1 MPIVRVP
8 DGRQVRFPD
17 DMPREQ
23 IKALIME
30 KFPEKK
36 PVEPLSADQVN
47 QMKGQAKDLLN
58 NLGIDANG
66 GVAGSALKG
75 FGKGVLGGAERVAA
89 GATFG
94 ISDWV
99 GDKLGTGVKERRQE
113 LEELSPAI
121 KYANLGTEL
130 ASGGLTGGG
139 LFKGVS
145 KGLGAIPK
153 VGKAA
158 QYLAPTVTGAVSGG
172 LYSGFENDS
181 LNSGLTGAAIGGAM
195 GGALDLAGRGLSKA
209 WSAASKVKNTPRGFE
224 NAVGTKE
231 GARTL
236 NRAVRESDKI
246 AEQVYSKAPEALET
260 LNRQAMDKL
269 DDAVRGVDVKGRMAG
284 AKKAYGDFIDTN
296 KSNQVIGG
304 KFTPEEYQAN
314 LRKWGGNDLILDE
327 NGNPFVVYHGTN
339 TKFDSFDPKKIGWST
354 DGGFYG
360 KGFYF
365 ARNKGEASYYGK
377 NVMPVYLKS
386 KNMFNIEGLDGG
398 HLDGLSD
405 NLFEKG
411 ADLLKKTKMLDKN
424 QIQKV
429 SFYKNIKK
437 DFIKNAK
444 IYKPSK
450 YNENT
455 WGAEIKTPDGETII
469 QSAWPS
475 DNTKEGALNVLWRKY
490 SQKIK
495 YKDGTPVYELL
506 NDFSLKDFMRNNYN
520 APEKF
525 TNNLK
530 ALGYDGVYQ
539 GDEFVIFDP
548 KNIKSVNNTGAFT
561 NTASLTDKGVKP
573 LAKVSDL
580 GITGL
585 TDNQKAWLNQAWT
598 TGKRNTLEKA
608 GSLGH
613 LDEMS
618 KELNKMVQASR
629 LPNATGVGTVA
640 TPETVAL
647 QGLKDKVDDVIE
659 KAGLQNIKAQYRQA
673 KSLEDAFNRGLK
685 YSPTDVKTR
694 NLTFN
699 NPDERSAFA
708 QGLVEKIKMNPESNN
723 IAGKTR
729 NLRGALRKALGDKA
743 DDIFKDIDKINKSY
757 KNVEK
762 ILGNAER
769 KLQVPEAING
779 KVGLWREYIESPGSI
794 VGGTVDLARKYATG
808 KSAERAAQ
816 YLLNPNLKVRKPLFD
831 ILQPYLPTSAAI
843 TQSDTMKGEY

>member
-23 IKALIME
+23 IKAFIME

-66 GVAGSALKG
+66 GIAGSALKG

-130 ASGGLTGGG
+130 AGGGLTSGG

-246 AEQVYSKAPEALET
+246 AEEVYAKAPETLET
-260 LNRQAMDKL
+260 LNARAMDKL
-269 DDAVRGVDVKGRMAG
+269 DDAVKGGVDVKGKMAS

-296 KSNQVIGG
+296 KANQVIKG
-304 KFTPEEYQAN
+304 QQ
-314 LRKWGGNDLILDE
+314 DLSALNGTAIIDK
-327 NGNPFVVYHGTN
+327 NGNPLKLYHGT
-339 TKFDSFDPKKIGWST
+339 KDSFSVFDASKGSKYDSGYSGSGFYLTDSKKVATDYSNWKKGNGDPHVMELYLNMKKPLYVDSKGAGSKIAIQKKLGLPVDESPFGIRKETSDAITAAAKEKGYDGIIVKNYDGSTNYVAFDPKQIT
-354 DGGFYG
+354 M
-360 KGFYF
+360 
-365 ARNKGEASYYGK
+365 AK
-377 NVMPVYLKS
+377 NDIS
-386 KNMFNIEGLDGG
+386 
-398 HLDGLSD
+398 
-405 NLFEKG
+405 
-411 ADLLKKTKMLDKN
+411 
-424 QIQKV
+424 
-429 SFYKNIKK
+429 
-437 DFIKNAK
+437 
-444 IYKPSK
+444 
-450 YNENT
+450 
-455 WGAEIKTPDGETII
+455 
-469 QSAWPS
+469 
-475 DNTKEGALNVLWRKY
+475 
-490 SQKIK
+490 
-495 YKDGTPVYELL
+495 
-506 NDFSLKDFMRNNYN
+506 
-520 APEKF
+520 
-525 TNNLK
+525 
-530 ALGYDGVYQ
+530 
-539 GDEFVIFDP
+539 
-548 KNIKSVNNTGAFT
+548 
-561 NTASLTDKGVKP
+561 
-573 LAKVSDL
+573 KVSDL

-585 TDNQKAWLNQAWT
+585 TDNQKGWLNQAWSA
-598 TGKRNTLEKA
+598 GKRNTLEKA

-618 KELNKMVQASR
+618 KELNKMVQRSR
-629 LPNATGVGTVA
+629 LANPNGVGTIA

-743 DDIFKDIDKINKSY
+743 DDVFKDIDKINKSY

-816 YLLNPNLKVRKPLFD
+816 YLLNPNLKVRKPLYD
-831 ILQPYLPTSAAI
+831 ILKPYLPTSAAI
-843 TQSDTMKGEY
+843 TQSDIMKGEY